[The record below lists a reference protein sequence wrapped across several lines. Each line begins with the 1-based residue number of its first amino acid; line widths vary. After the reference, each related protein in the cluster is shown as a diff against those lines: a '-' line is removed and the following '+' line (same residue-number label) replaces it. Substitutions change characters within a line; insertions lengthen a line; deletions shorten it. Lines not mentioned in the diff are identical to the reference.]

1 MWGEAPVVLAKFTW
15 KTMKRNDSRK
25 RDVQKHD
32 KCFDDK
38 IELILL
44 ATVEDATWNSGLST
58 FRLFLI
64 MQCNCTAIGLSSA
77 LKMNQWLGS
86 GAAQPMAAKLAR
98 MGRASGYIVRA
109 FPQGSSDF
117 FSFSDDYKSFALRD
131 SRPSLLNKPSQR
143 IQTSLC
149 SADSPFLSSP
159 QRLLQLVHSVSLFRE
174 LLYKIANLF
183 GVVANAVP
191 FLSSPARRWQCLGTA
206 RTETEL
212 MGRNVTTAVTW
223 VSPLLVRG

>member
-1 MWGEAPVVLAKFTW
+1 
-15 KTMKRNDSRK
+15 
-25 RDVQKHD
+25 
-32 KCFDDK
+32 
-38 IELILL
+38 
-44 ATVEDATWNSGLST
+44 
-58 FRLFLI
+58 
-64 MQCNCTAIGLSSA
+64 
-77 LKMNQWLGS
+77 
-86 GAAQPMAAKLAR
+86 MAAKLAR

-159 QRLLQLVHSVSLFRE
+159 QRLLQLVHGDSLFRE
-174 LLYKIANLF
+174 LLYKIANFF

-191 FLSSPARRWQCLGTA
+191 FLSLPCTPLTNTASVFHAWALPALKQHSRDG
-206 RTETEL
+206 
-212 MGRNVTTAVTW
+212 M
-223 VSPLLVRG
+223 SLLR

>member
-1 MWGEAPVVLAKFTW
+1 MP
-15 KTMKRNDSRK
+15 
-25 RDVQKHD
+25 
-32 KCFDDK
+32 
-38 IELILL
+38 
-44 ATVEDATWNSGLST
+44 
-58 FRLFLI
+58 
-64 MQCNCTAIGLSSA
+64 CNCTAIGLSSA

-98 MGRASGYIVRA
+98 MGRASRYIVRA

-159 QRLLQLVHSVSLFRE
+159 QRLLQLVHSDSLFRK
-174 LLYKIANLF
+174 LLYKIANFF
-183 GVVANAVP
+183 GVFANAVP
-191 FLSSPARRWQCLGTA
+191 FLSADKSGECVSCLGAT
-206 RTETEL
+206 RTETAL
-212 MGRNVTTAVTW
+212 TGRNVTTAVTW
-223 VSPLLVRG
+223 ISPLLARG